1 MSQTDSWR
9 LLRSHAEEPGEIPHL
24 RELLADDKRCEKLFL
39 EYDGIMLDYTRQARA
54 DASAARCAAPSLTP
68 RAAQRVTGRTM
79 SLLLKLA
86 QEARVAEKIEAMYR
100 GEHLNMTEDRA
111 VRCRKRATR

>member
-54 DASAARCAAPSLTP
+54 DGVSRALRSTQSHSP
-68 RAAQRVTGRTM
+68 RRTAGDGAHDVAAAQAG
-79 SLLLKLA
+79 A
-86 QEARVAEKIEAMYR
+86 GGA
-100 GEHLNMTEDRA
+100 GG
-111 VRCRKRATR
+111 